1 MPEMDAL
8 PPWTLTAEHFNIG
21 KGTGFTV
28 VYSGNI
34 CGREAV
40 HKIFSSSINDRTE
53 TRMDCIISEPVHRRG

>member
-1 MPEMDAL
+1 MPEVDAL
-8 PPWTLTAEHFNIG
+8 PPRRLIAEHFNIG

-40 HKIFSSSINDRTE
+40 RKICFLSINDRAE
-53 TRMDCIISEPVHRRG
+53 TRMDCVISEPVHRRG